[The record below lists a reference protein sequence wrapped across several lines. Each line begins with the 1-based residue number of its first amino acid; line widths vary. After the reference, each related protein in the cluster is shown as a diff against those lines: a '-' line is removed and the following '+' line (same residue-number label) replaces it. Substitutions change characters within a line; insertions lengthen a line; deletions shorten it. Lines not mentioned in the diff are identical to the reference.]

1 MCVHIDSTQL
11 SRGVTPIA
19 AIGYAGVGMGY
30 SKEGPE
36 QKIGKTDRK
45 GAHSGPHGYY
55 RPRIASLD

>member
-30 SKEGPE
+30 SKEGRSKRSEKP
-36 QKIGKTDRK
+36 IGKELTPALT
-45 GAHSGPHGYY
+45 GTTALG
-55 RPRIASLD
+55 